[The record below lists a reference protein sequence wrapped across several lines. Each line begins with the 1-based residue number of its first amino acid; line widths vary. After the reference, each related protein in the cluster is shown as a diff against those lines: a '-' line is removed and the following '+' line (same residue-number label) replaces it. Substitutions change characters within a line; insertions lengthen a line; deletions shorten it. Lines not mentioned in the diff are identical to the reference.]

1 MDTVDVLDNNGNDVD
16 VDIDDDVDDGDN
28 QPCDPDIACRM
39 TLKRNILLILLLLLL
54 LLLILLP
61 IFVLYFLTND
71 AVRIVLATSTKVNK
85 LCKQSRY
92 DRFVVQYAFDYIYA
106 LHGIPYTRHVTK
118 DF

>member
-1 MDTVDVLDNNGNDVD
+1 MLDNNGNDVD
-16 VDIDDDVDDGDN
+16 VDIDDDDDDGDN

-39 TLKRNILLILLLLLL
+39 TLKRNILLILLLFLLL
-54 LLLILLP
+54 LLLP

-92 DRFVVQYAFDYIYA
+92 GR
-106 LHGIPYTRHVTK
+106 L
-118 DF
+118 